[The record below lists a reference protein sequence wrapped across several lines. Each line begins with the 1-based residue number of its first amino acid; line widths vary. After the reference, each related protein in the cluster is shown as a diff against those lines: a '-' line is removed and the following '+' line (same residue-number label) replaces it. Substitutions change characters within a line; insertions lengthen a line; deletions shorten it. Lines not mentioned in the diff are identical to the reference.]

1 MKQALLSLA
10 TFVDFLAYA
19 ALIAGLL
26 IPPWN
31 IVWFACGYLLFFVLP
46 SLRGPRHMGSG
57 SWQLAGLALP
67 GILTAAPFWGLA
79 WAIRKLASK
88 VICL

>member
-31 IVWFACGYLLFFVLP
+31 LIWFACGYLLFFVVP
-46 SLRGPRHMGSG
+46 GPNPKHNGSG
-57 SWQLAGLALP
+57 SWQLGGLALP
-67 GILTAAPFWGLA
+67 GILAAAPFWGVS
-79 WAIRKLASK
+79 WALRKLAQK
-88 VICL
+88 PAR